1 MGLLLYVMLIAAS
14 LAVFYYIIET
24 AVKNGI
30 DKSRLGKALAERN
43 GIELNEEDKRV
54 SWLDDDL
61 DN

>member
-1 MGLLLYVMLIAAS
+1 MGLLLYVLFTAAT
-14 LAVFYYIIET
+14 LAVFYFIVET

-30 DKSRLGKALAERN
+30 DKSRLGKALAEKN
-43 GIELNEEDKRV
+43 GIELNEENKRA